1 MYSDGAISAI
11 FLYSYR
17 NDKGSG
23 TFHINLHWSF
33 RMKRPPLL
41 IVYFST
47 ALSIVTLGDSLLY
60 AILPSYYPHLGL
72 APIQVGILLSVNRW
86 IRLSTN
92 HLAEYCYRKYPGNP
106 WVLFAFFTGSMV
118 AIMYGLAETF
128 VVFLIAR
135 ILWGISFSFLRQAG
149 VMTAVRSGVDADLGE
164 RMGYFRGINALLR
177 AVGLFVGCFLHDV
190 FGFSATL
197 IGLGVLSFSAIPLG
211 YHSQRRTTRL
221 RETPPERVLKKNRF
235 SVISCGFVLG
245 IVGPGM
251 IISTLGLVLKT
262 HIGESFGI
270 AGYSVGIATLTG
282 LIIGIRW
289 FVDGI
294 GSPVIG
300 TVADRLGRQ
309 QSLSLLFSLNTVTL
323 ITIAFVTI
331 PVALIFLIF
340 VFFICSTAQMT
351 LLSAQAGES
360 GPRSVASYATAMDFG
375 MSIGPLIAWG
385 IAQFGL
391 PTSFIFI
398 SGGVIYGIGSVIAV
412 KTFGIVSKS

>member
-1 MYSDGAISAI
+1 
-11 FLYSYR
+11 
-17 NDKGSG
+17 
-23 TFHINLHWSF
+23 
-33 RMKRPPLL
+33 MKRPPLP

-47 ALSIVTLGDSLLY
+47 ALSIVTLGDSLIY
-60 AILPSYYPHLGL
+60 AILPSYYPYLGL

-92 HLAEYCYRKYPGNP
+92 HLAEYCYRKYPGNI

-128 VVFLIAR
+128 VVFLFAR
-135 ILWGISFSFLRQAG
+135 IFWGVSFSFLRQAG
-149 VMTAVRSGVDADLGE
+149 VMTVVRAGVDTHIGE
-164 RMGYFRGINALLR
+164 RMGYYRGINATLR
-177 AVGLFVGCFLHDV
+177 AVGVFIGCLLHDV
-190 FGFSATL
+190 FGFSITL
-197 IGLGVLSFSAIPLG
+197 IGLGILSFSTIPLG
-211 YHSQRRTTRL
+211 YYSQRRTIRQ
-221 RETPPERVLKKNRF
+221 RETPPGFVSKKSRF
-235 SVISCGFVLG
+235 SVVSYGFILG
-245 IVGPGM
+245 VVGPGM

-270 AGYSVGIATLTG
+270 ADYSVGIATLTG

-309 QSLSLLFSLNTVTL
+309 QFLILLFPLNTVTL
-323 ITIAFVTI
+323 ITIALVTI
-331 PVALIFLIF
+331 PMLLIFLIF
-340 VFFICSTAQMT
+340 VFFICSSALMT
-351 LLSAQAGES
+351 LLSAQAGQY

-412 KTFGIVSKS
+412 KTFGIVRNF